1 MVTLEPVYYEMSSR
15 LRQTK
20 GQVQAGIR
28 RSEIF
33 WFSTAKV
40 LQRREPPRNA
50 MERISQRVMATGL
63 QLEG

>member
-1 MVTLEPVYYEMSSR
+1 

-40 LQRREPPRNA
+40 LQRREPLRDA